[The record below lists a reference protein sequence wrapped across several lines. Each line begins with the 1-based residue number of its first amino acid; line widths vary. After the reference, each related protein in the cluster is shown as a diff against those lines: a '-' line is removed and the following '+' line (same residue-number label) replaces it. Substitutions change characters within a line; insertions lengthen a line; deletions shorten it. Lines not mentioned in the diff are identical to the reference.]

1 MVIIAD
7 PGLNREL
14 DKYISSRREPDGLFG
29 FLSSKP
35 KQKPKAE
42 PVEVQEGPGFWERL
56 FGKKDP
62 ELVSENLTLEEKARL
77 RAMQEEMAMVAEA
90 EEEHP
95 EAAPELEE
103 VRESLWE
110 RFTGMFRSYERR
122 HRLEEKAMDLE
133 TYERDVLHDEEEVRK
148 TLKTIHK
155 WLERLPMEEKQAFR
169 RSPDFQEYK
178 ALLEKYSIAKKA
190 QPAEQPKPALRPAAQ
205 PATPAKQ
212 QPAPSKPAA
221 PAQSSAHAAAA
232 GAAMQH
238 FAAMAGKGQSY
249 KDDPDFPDLRTLK
262 KK

>member
-14 DKYISSRREPDGLFG
+14 DKYISSRREPEGLFG
-29 FLSSKP
+29 FLSAKP

-42 PVEVQEGPGFWERL
+42 QVEVQEGPGFWERL
-56 FGKKDP
+56 FGKKEP
-62 ELVSENLTLEEKARL
+62 ELVSEDLTPEEKARL
-77 RAMQEEMAMVAEA
+77 RAMQEEMAMVAQAEA
-90 EEEHP
+90 QHP

-103 VRESLWE
+103 VRASLWE

-122 HRLEEKAMDLE
+122 HRLEEKALDLE

-178 ALLEKYSIAKKA
+178 TLLEKYGVAKKA
-190 QPAEQPKPALRPAAQ
+190 QPAAQQPALQ
-205 PATPAKQ
+205 PSAPAKQ
-212 QPAPSKPAA
+212 SVPSKPAV
-221 PAQSSAHAAAA
+221 SSTSSSTHPAA

-238 FAAMAGKGQSY
+238 FAAMAGKGPVY